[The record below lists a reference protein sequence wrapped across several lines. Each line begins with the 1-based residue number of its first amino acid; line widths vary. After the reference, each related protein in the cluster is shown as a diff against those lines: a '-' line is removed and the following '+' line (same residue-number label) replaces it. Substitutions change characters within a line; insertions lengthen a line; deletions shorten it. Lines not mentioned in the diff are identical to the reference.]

1 MRKLL
6 TLTLAVF
13 FCTCSLFAYT
23 DSFNYLAQDYDYVL
37 LLDSIKEN
45 DDYEDFAS
53 LYEKVFSSLSDTD
66 KVRLEYHM
74 IRYFTDRNEKEK
86 ASEHLLIQEDYFSL
100 LENDGSLSY
109 RLAELDYYSSR
120 YYVDKKISDGL
131 KTNNLTKEL
140 YKDYPEENIVALT
153 EAFRL
158 LNAPMI
164 AGGSKKKAYSLFYD
178 IYTNLS
184 EVSKT
189 DLFSLLSGLGMSAY
203 ENKEYALSKA
213 YFNASET
220 IYPADNAMMEYIE
233 NLEEKGY

>member
-1 MRKLL
+1 MKKRRPL
-6 TLTLAVF
+6 
-13 FCTCSLFAYT
+13 
-23 DSFNYLAQDYDYVL
+23 
-37 LLDSIKEN
+37 
-45 DDYEDFAS
+45 
-53 LYEKVFSSLSDTD
+53 
-66 KVRLEYHM
+66 
-74 IRYFTDRNEKEK
+74 
-86 ASEHLLIQEDYFSL
+86 
-100 LENDGSLSY
+100 
-109 RLAELDYYSSR
+109 
-120 YYVDKKISDGL
+120 DKKISDGL